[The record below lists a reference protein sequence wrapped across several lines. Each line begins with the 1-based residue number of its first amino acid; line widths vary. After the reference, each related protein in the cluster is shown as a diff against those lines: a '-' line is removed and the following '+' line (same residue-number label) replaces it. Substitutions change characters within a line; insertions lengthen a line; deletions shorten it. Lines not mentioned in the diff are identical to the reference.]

1 MKPVLQP
8 CFIVWSPGSDP
19 RKGALFTDQGLA
31 QSYQRTVLALGRP
44 AELLK
49 LEVVQ

>member
-8 CFIVWSPGSDP
+8 RYIVWVTGSDP
-19 RKGALFTDQGLA
+19 RKGAWFADQGLA
-31 QSYQRTVLALGRP
+31 HSYQRTVLALGRP

-49 LEVVQ
+49 LEAVQ

>member
-1 MKPVLQP
+1 MKPVLP
-8 CFIVWSPGSDP
+8 TCYIVWMPGSDP
-19 RKGALFTDQGLA
+19 RKGAMFADQGLA

-49 LEVVQ
+49 LEAVQ